1 MRGAELY
8 DRVINWPGL
17 PEMVIS
23 YGVAVGLIMIASL
36 LLAIGRFR
44 TFARV
49 LGILGLLLILGT
61 MFVIHEQTVKEKV
74 GRYVTVTRYRYPE
87 TTRFQIRVALLGLP
101 AAAATVMIF
110 ALGSTR
116 RRLRSTIPDH
126 LKEARIHMV
135 HGENDAALGELNKAL
150 QIAPY
155 LGEGYFQ
162 RGCVYQAKEQIDQAL
177 ADFDQAIQCDPQLS
191 LAYLHRAKIRTE
203 KGDLEPALADL
214 ERVMTMRPNDP
225 DCYLNRGVC
234 LARKGLIS
242 EAVLDF
248 QRVLKLTNHS
258 DYAEPARHYLEQLG
272 GENPLP
278 TAAPVPSVN
287 GTGRT
292 AEAVT
297 GEPSPPSQDYVL

>member
-8 DRVINWPGL
+8 ERVINWPGL
-17 PEMVIS
+17 PDMVVA
-23 YGVAVGLIMIASL
+23 YAVAVALIMIASM
-36 LLAIGRFR
+36 LLAIGRYR
-44 TFARV
+44 VFARI
-49 LGILGLLLILGT
+49 LGILGLLLILAT
-61 MFVIHEQTVKEKV
+61 MFVIHEQTVKEKI
-74 GRYVTVTRYRYPE
+74 GQYVTVTRYRYPE
-87 TTRFQIRVALLGLP
+87 STRFQIRVALLGLP

-110 ALGSTR
+110 VLGTTR
-116 RRLRSTIPDH
+116 RRLRSTVPDH
-126 LKEARIHMV
+126 LREARIHLV
-135 HGENDAALGELNKAL
+135 HGDHDAALSELHKAL

-162 RGCVYQAKEQIDQAL
+162 RGCVHEAKGQVDLAL
-177 ADFDQAIQCDPQLS
+177 ADFEQAIQCDPQLS
-191 LAYLHRAKIRTE
+191 LAYLHRGRIRTE
-203 KGDLEPALADL
+203 KGDLEPALADF

-242 EAVLDF
+242 DAILDF

-278 TAAPVPSVN
+278 APAPAPGLNGSSHPAEAAP
-287 GTGRT
+287 
-292 AEAVT
+292 AE
-297 GEPSPPSQDYVL
+297 PPAQDYVL